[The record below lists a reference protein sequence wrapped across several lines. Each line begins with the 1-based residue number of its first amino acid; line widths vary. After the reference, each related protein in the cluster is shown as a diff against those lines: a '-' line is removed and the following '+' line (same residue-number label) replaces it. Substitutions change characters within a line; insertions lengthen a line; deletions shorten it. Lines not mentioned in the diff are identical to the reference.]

1 MRFVPYKIGL
11 AFVLAVIWLAN
22 SGVYIPLIT
31 GLGLASVIFVV
42 MLSRRMNLLDNEA
55 IPFHLSKR
63 LPAYYLWLIKQ
74 IVLSNV
80 DVVRRVWGGSRS
92 LSPQVADVKIGE
104 LSDMAKVIYANS
116 ITLTPGT
123 VVLDLKGQN
132 IRVHSISKEGME
144 SLLEGELGR
153 RIARLES
160 P

>member
-1 MRFVPYKIGL
+1 MRFMPYQIGL
-11 AFVLAVIWLAN
+11 AFVLSLIWLAN

-31 GLGLASVIFVV
+31 SLGLVSVIFVV
-42 MLSRRMNLLDNEA
+42 LLSRRMNLLDNEA
-55 IPFHLSKR
+55 IPFQLSRR

-74 IVLSNV
+74 IILSNI
-80 DVVRRVWGGSRS
+80 DVVRRVWSGPNS
-92 LSPQVADVKIGE
+92 LSPQVADVKIDE

-132 IRVHSISKEGME
+132 IRVHSISKEGMD

-153 RIARLES
+153 RIGRLES
-160 P
+160 Q